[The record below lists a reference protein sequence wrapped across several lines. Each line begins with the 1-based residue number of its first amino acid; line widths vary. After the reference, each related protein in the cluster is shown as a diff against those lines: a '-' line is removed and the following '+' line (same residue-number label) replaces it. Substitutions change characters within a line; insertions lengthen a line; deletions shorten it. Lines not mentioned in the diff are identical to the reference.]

1 MKEIVFSSPFFG
13 ITISIVAYSI
23 GVWLNKKTKMALI
36 NPLLISYV
44 IIIPL
49 LILLNIPLEW
59 YKRGGDIINMFLS
72 PATAVLA
79 ITVYRQRKLLKDHI
93 LSVIVGS
100 IAGSL
105 TSLLVVYAL
114 CRLLLMPD
122 EITVSML
129 PKSITT
135 PMAIAVSES
144 LGGIEAVTVLAV
156 IITGIS
162 GNILGPILIKVFRI
176 KNEIAQGM
184 AMGAASHAVG
194 TSKAIELGEVQ
205 GALSSIALVMS
216 GIITVILSLIV
227 FL

>member
-1 MKEIVFSSPFFG
+1 MKEAVFSSPFFG

-23 GVWLNKKTKMALI
+23 GVWINKKTKLAIL
-36 NPLLISYV
+36 NPLLISYL
-44 IIIPL
+44 IIIPA
-49 LILLNIPLEW
+49 LIILEIPLEW
-59 YKRGGDIINMFLS
+59 YERGGDIINMFLS

-79 ITVYRQRKLLKDHI
+79 ITIYRQREILRKHI
-93 LSVIVGS
+93 LSVLGGT
-100 IAGSL
+100 IAGSI
-105 TSLLVVYAL
+105 TSLAVVYLMCRMFAL
-114 CRLLLMPD
+114 PD
-122 EITVSML
+122 EITASML

-144 LGGIEAVTVLAV
+144 IGGIEAVTVLAV

-162 GNILGPILIKVFRI
+162 GNILSPILIRIFKV

-184 AMGAASHAVG
+184 AIGASSHAVG

-216 GIITVILSLIV
+216 GIVTVILSLIL
-227 FL
+227 FI

>member
-23 GVWLNKKTKMALI
+23 GVWLNKKTKMAII

-216 GIITVILSLIV
+216 GIITVILSLIF

>member
-1 MKEIVFSSPFFG
+1 MKETVFSSPFFG

-49 LILLNIPLEW
+49 LVLLNIPLEW

-216 GIITVILSLIV
+216 GIITVILSLIF

>member
-1 MKEIVFSSPFFG
+1 MKETVFSSPFFG

-49 LILLNIPLEW
+49 LILLNIPLAW

-122 EITVSML
+122 EITVSLL

-135 PMAIAVSES
+135 PMAIAVLES

-216 GIITVILSLIV
+216 GIITVILSLIF

>member
-1 MKEIVFSSPFFG
+1 MKETVFSSPFFG

-79 ITVYRQRKLLKDHI
+79 ITVYRQRKLLKYHI

-122 EITVSML
+122 EITVSLL

-216 GIITVILSLIV
+216 GIITVILSLIF

>member
-23 GVWLNKKTKMALI
+23 GVWLNKKTKMAII

-49 LILLNIPLEW
+49 LVLLNIPLEW

-105 TSLLVVYAL
+105 TSILVVYAL

-216 GIITVILSLIV
+216 GIITVILSLIF

>member
-23 GVWLNKKTKMALI
+23 GVWLNKKTKMAII

-129 PKSITT
+129 SKSITT

-216 GIITVILSLIV
+216 GIITVILSLIF

>member
-184 AMGAASHAVG
+184 AIGAASHAVG

-216 GIITVILSLIV
+216 GIITVILSLIF

>member
-1 MKEIVFSSPFFG
+1 MKEMICTSPFFG
-13 ITISIVAYSI
+13 ITLSIIAYSI
-23 GVWLNKKTKMALI
+23 GCYINRKTRLALL
-36 NPLLISYV
+36 NPLLISYLL
-44 IIIPL
+44 IIPSL
-49 LILLNIPLEW
+49 LLFDIPLEW
-59 YKRGGDIINMFLS
+59 YDKGGDIISMFLS

-79 ITVYRQRKLLKDHI
+79 ITVYRQRNLLKDHI

-216 GIITVILSLIV
+216 GIITVIITLVL
-227 FL
+227 F

>member
-1 MKEIVFSSPFFG
+1 MREIVFSSPFFG

-79 ITVYRQRKLLKDHI
+79 ITVYRQRKLLKDHL

-216 GIITVILSLIV
+216 GIITVILSLIF

>member
-1 MKEIVFSSPFFG
+1 MKETVFSSPFFG

-23 GVWLNKKTKMALI
+23 GVWLNKKTKMAII

-129 PKSITT
+129 SKSITT

-216 GIITVILSLIV
+216 GIITVILSLIF

>member
-23 GVWLNKKTKMALI
+23 GVWLNKKTKMAII

-49 LILLNIPLEW
+49 LVLLNIPLEW

-216 GIITVILSLIV
+216 GIITVILSLIF

>member
-1 MKEIVFSSPFFG
+1 MREIVFSSPFFG

-49 LILLNIPLEW
+49 LVLLNIPLEW

-216 GIITVILSLIV
+216 GIITVILSLIF

>member
-1 MKEIVFSSPFFG
+1 MKETVFSSPFFG

-36 NPLLISYV
+36 NPLLISYL

-216 GIITVILSLIV
+216 GIITVILSLIF

>member
-23 GVWLNKKTKMALI
+23 GVWLNKKTKMAII

-49 LILLNIPLEW
+49 LVLLNIPLEW

-105 TSLLVVYAL
+105 TSILVVYAL

-129 PKSITT
+129 SKSITT

-216 GIITVILSLIV
+216 GIITVILSLIF

>member
-122 EITVSML
+122 EITVSLL

-216 GIITVILSLIV
+216 GIITVILSLIF

>member
-162 GNILGPILIKVFRI
+162 GNILGPFLIKVFRI

-216 GIITVILSLIV
+216 GIITVILSLIF

>member
-1 MKEIVFSSPFFG
+1 MKETVFSSPFFG

-93 LSVIVGS
+93 LSVTVGS

-216 GIITVILSLIV
+216 GIITVILSLIF

>member
-1 MKEIVFSSPFFG
+1 MKEAVFSSPFFG

-23 GVWLNKKTKMALI
+23 GVWINKKTKLAIL
-36 NPLLISYV
+36 NPLLISYL
-44 IIIPL
+44 IIIPA
-49 LILLNIPLEW
+49 LIILEIPLEW
-59 YKRGGDIINMFLS
+59 YERGGDIINMFLS

-79 ITVYRQRKLLKDHI
+79 ITIYRQREILRKHI
-93 LSVIVGS
+93 LSVLGGT
-100 IAGSL
+100 IAGSI
-105 TSLLVVYAL
+105 TSLAVVYL
-114 CRLLLMPD
+114 MCRMFILPD
-122 EITVSML
+122 EITASML

-144 LGGIEAVTVLAV
+144 IGGIEAVTVLAV

-162 GNILGPILIKVFRI
+162 GNILSPILIRIFKV

-184 AMGAASHAVG
+184 AIGASSHAVG

-216 GIITVILSLIV
+216 GIVTVILSLIL
-227 FL
+227 FI

>member
-216 GIITVILSLIV
+216 GIITVILSLIF

>member
-105 TSLLVVYAL
+105 TSILVVYAL

-216 GIITVILSLIV
+216 GIITVILSLIF

>member
-1 MKEIVFSSPFFG
+1 MKETVFSSPFFG

-194 TSKAIELGEVQ
+194 TSKTIELGEVQ

-216 GIITVILSLIV
+216 GIITVILSLIF

>member
-122 EITVSML
+122 ETTVSML

-216 GIITVILSLIV
+216 GIITVILSLIF

>member
-1 MKEIVFSSPFFG
+1 
-13 ITISIVAYSI
+13 
-23 GVWLNKKTKMALI
+23 MALI

-105 TSLLVVYAL
+105 TSHLVVYAL

-216 GIITVILSLIV
+216 GIITVILSLIF

>member
-1 MKEIVFSSPFFG
+1 MKDIVFSSPFFG

-122 EITVSML
+122 
-129 PKSITT
+129 
-135 PMAIAVSES
+135 
-144 LGGIEAVTVLAV
+144 
-156 IITGIS
+156 
-162 GNILGPILIKVFRI
+162 
-176 KNEIAQGM
+176 
-184 AMGAASHAVG
+184 
-194 TSKAIELGEVQ
+194 
-205 GALSSIALVMS
+205 
-216 GIITVILSLIV
+216 
-227 FL
+227 

>member
-79 ITVYRQRKLLKDHI
+79 ITIYRQREILRNHI
-93 LSVIVGS
+93 LSVTAGS
-100 IAGSL
+100 IAGSAVSIGIVYL
-105 TSLLVVYAL
+105 LSEILSL
-114 CRLLLMPD
+114 PD
-122 EITVSML
+122 EIRASLL

-144 LGGIEAVTVLAV
+144 IGGIEAITVMAV
-156 IITGIS
+156 IFTGIL
-162 GNILGPILIKVFRI
+162 GNIIGPYLIKLFRI
-176 KNEIAQGM
+176 KDEIAQGM
-184 AMGAASHAVG
+184 AFGIASHAVG
-194 TSKAIELGEVQ
+194 TSKAIEIGEVQ

-216 GIITVILSLIV
+216 GIITVIITLVL
-227 FL
+227 F

>member
-36 NPLLISYV
+36 NPLLISYL

-216 GIITVILSLIV
+216 GIITVILSLIF

>member
-1 MKEIVFSSPFFG
+1 MKETVFSSPFFG

-49 LILLNIPLEW
+49 LILLNIPLAW

-114 CRLLLMPD
+114 CRLLLAD
-122 EITVSML
+122 
-129 PKSITT
+129 
-135 PMAIAVSES
+135 
-144 LGGIEAVTVLAV
+144 
-156 IITGIS
+156 
-162 GNILGPILIKVFRI
+162 
-176 KNEIAQGM
+176 
-184 AMGAASHAVG
+184 VG
-194 TSKAIELGEVQ
+194 RHG
-205 GALSSIALVMS
+205 
-216 GIITVILSLIV
+216 
-227 FL
+227 

>member
-1 MKEIVFSSPFFG
+1 MKETVFSSPFFG

-122 EITVSML
+122 EITVSLL

-216 GIITVILSLIV
+216 GIITVILSLIF

>member
-23 GVWLNKKTKMALI
+23 GVWLNKKTKLAIL

-44 IIIPL
+44 IIIPM
-49 LILLNIPLEW
+49 LILLDIPLEW
-59 YKRGGDIINMFLS
+59 YENGGEIINMFLS

-93 LSVIVGS
+93 LSVLAGS

-105 TSLLVVYAL
+105 SSLAVVYIL
-114 CRLLLMPD
+114 CRLLVLPE

-162 GNILGPILIKVFRI
+162 GNILGPILIKVFRV

-184 AMGAASHAVG
+184 ALGAASHAVG

-216 GIITVILSLIV
+216 GIITVILSLIF

>member
-144 LGGIEAVTVLAV
+144 LGGIDAVTVLAV

-216 GIITVILSLIV
+216 GIITVILSLIF

>member
-1 MKEIVFSSPFFG
+1 MKETVFSSPFFG

-49 LILLNIPLEW
+49 LILLNIPLAW

-122 EITVSML
+122 EITVSLL

-216 GIITVILSLIV
+216 GIITVILSLIF